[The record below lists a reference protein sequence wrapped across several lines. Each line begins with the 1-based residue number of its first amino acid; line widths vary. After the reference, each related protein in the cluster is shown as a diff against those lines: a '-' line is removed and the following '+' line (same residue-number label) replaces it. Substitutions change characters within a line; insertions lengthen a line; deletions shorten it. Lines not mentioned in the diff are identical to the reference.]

1 MPATMFDQINKQINK
16 EIEFRIREVL
26 RNLELMDQ
34 IDDEN
39 LSNIIKEVNNAR
51 SPTYVEKERK
61 KAKKSKSPKDP
72 NKPKRPQNAYMMWF
86 NQEGRNT
93 IRDEN
98 PEAKPTEIAKLASPI
113 WENMVP
119 KEKKK
124 WEKKSIN
131 ARTQYEKDIK
141 IYNDNKEEE
150 DES

>member
-26 RNLELMDQ
+26 RNMDLMDNV
-34 IDDEN
+34 DDDN
-39 LSNIIKEVNNAR
+39 LSSIIKEVNNSR

-86 NQEGRNT
+86 NQEGRNK
-93 IRDEN
+93 IKDEN

-113 WENMVP
+113 WENMIP
-119 KEKKK
+119 KEKKR

-150 DES
+150 VES

>member
-26 RNLELMDQ
+26 RNMDLMDNV
-34 IDDEN
+34 DDEN

-51 SPTYVEKERK
+51 SPTFVEKERK

-72 NKPKRPQNAYMMWF
+72 NKPKRPQNAYMLWF
-86 NQEGRNT
+86 NQEGRNNIKDAT
-93 IRDEN
+93 PD
-98 PEAKPTEIAKLASPI
+98 AKPTEIAKLASPI
-113 WENMVP
+113 WENMIP

-131 ARTQYEKDIK
+131 ARAQYAKDIK
-141 IYNDNKEEE
+141 LYNDNKEEE
-150 DES
+150 D

>member
-86 NQEGRNT
+86 NQEGRNN

-113 WENMVP
+113 WENMIP

-141 IYNDNKEEE
+141 IYNDNKEE

>member
-39 LSNIIKEVNNAR
+39 LSRIIKEVNNVR
-51 SPTYVEKERK
+51 SSTFVEKGR
-61 KAKKSKSPKDP
+61 KKSKSPKDP

-86 NQEGRNT
+86 NQEGRNS
-93 IRDEN
+93 IRDKN

-113 WENMVP
+113 WENMSP

-131 ARTQYEKDIK
+131 ARAQYEKDIK
-141 IYNDNKEEE
+141 VYNDNKEEE
-150 DES
+150 ET

>member
-26 RNLELMDQ
+26 RNMDLMDNV
-34 IDDEN
+34 DDEN

-51 SPTYVEKERK
+51 SPTFVEKERK

-72 NKPKRPQNAYMMWF
+72 NKPKRPQNAYMLWF
-86 NQEGRNT
+86 NQEGRNNIKDST
-93 IRDEN
+93 PD
-98 PEAKPTEIAKLASPI
+98 AKPTEIAKLASPI
-113 WENMVP
+113 WENMIP

-131 ARTQYEKDIK
+131 ARAQYAKDIK
-141 IYNDNKEEE
+141 LYNDNKEEE
-150 DES
+150 D

>member
-26 RNLELMDQ
+26 RNMDLMDQ

-39 LSNIIKEVNNAR
+39 LSRIIKEVNNVR
-51 SPTYVEKERK
+51 SSTFVEKGR
-61 KAKKSKSPKDP
+61 KKSKSPKDP

-86 NQEGRNT
+86 NQEGRNS
-93 IRDEN
+93 IRDKN

-113 WENMVP
+113 WENMIQ

-131 ARTQYEKDIK
+131 ARAQYEKDIK
-141 IYNDNKEEE
+141 IYNENKEEE
-150 DES
+150 D

>member
-86 NQEGRNT
+86 NQEGRNN

-113 WENMVP
+113 WENMIP
-119 KEKKK
+119 KDKKK

-141 IYNDNKEEE
+141 SYNDNKEEE
-150 DES
+150 AES

>member
-86 NQEGRNT
+86 NQEGRNN

-98 PEAKPTEIAKLASPI
+98 PEAKPTEIAKLASPL
-113 WENMVP
+113 WENMAP
-119 KEKKK
+119 KDKKK

-141 IYNDNKEEE
+141 SYNDNKEEE
-150 DES
+150 AES

>member
-26 RNLELMDQ
+26 RNMDLMDQ
-34 IDDEN
+34 VDDEN
-39 LSNIIKEVNNAR
+39 LSNIIKDVNNAR
-51 SPTYVEKERK
+51 SPTFVEKERK

-86 NQEGRNT
+86 NQEGRNN
-93 IRDEN
+93 IRDAN
-98 PEAKPTEIAKLASPI
+98 PDAKPTEIAKLASPI
-113 WENMVP
+113 WENMIQ

-131 ARTQYEKDIK
+131 ARAQYEKDIK
-141 IYNDNKEEE
+141 IYNENKEEE
-150 DES
+150 D

>member
-26 RNLELMDQ
+26 RNMDLMDNV
-34 IDDEN
+34 DDDN
-39 LSNIIKEVNNAR
+39 LSSIIKEVNNSR
-51 SPTYVEKERK
+51 SPTFVEKERK

-86 NQEGRNT
+86 NQEGRNK

-113 WENMVP
+113 WENMAP

-141 IYNDNKEEE
+141 SYNDNKEEE
-150 DES
+150 AES